1 MRYAVAYRGAES
13 TGGRHDWKR
22 RTMAEFGIE
31 QFTDEDQEYRG
42 SRFRDVVDALFANP
56 YQRVWGRAGEPA
68 LPVYQVTF
76 GSVVRGILPS
86 GAPHLF
92 RQATERAVDSAADL
106 RWGPDRKGFRR
117 LLHPNGICL
126 TGRWHVTEETSYSG
140 YFAGG
145 STALVVARYSTCCT
159 ETRRGHSRSLSMVGK
174 LFPTTDADHP
184 APLRTANF
192 ITQQDIGGDD
202 TDYINDAEL
211 RNAPDTTALRRGGGV
226 PTLLITGLVFG
237 RVDRQPTIRQLYQI
251 AELGKLPDQPTRAPE
266 FMRLLV
272 APGQPRIGGDSL
284 DFRDEIMAQ
293 IFDRGDPIPKRT
305 LTFTIEVTDQGKT
318 SGTKLRERR
327 TFENWRRIGEL
338 TFDRAVASYNGD
350 SVLHFN
356 HPTWREDRN
365 DPATGTRVNRQK
377 VR

>member
-1 MRYAVAYRGAES
+1 M
-13 TGGRHDWKR
+13 TD
-22 RTMAEFGIE
+22 FGIE
-31 QFTDEDQEYRG
+31 QFTDEDQAYRG
-42 SRFRDVVDALFANP
+42 SRFREVVDALLANP

-68 LPVYQVTF
+68 WPVYEVTL
-76 GSVVRGILPS
+76 GSVAKGLLPFVPS
-86 GAPHLF
+86 KLF

-106 RWGPDRKGFRR
+106 RWGPDRKGYRR

-126 TGRWHVTEETSYSG
+126 IGQWRVTEETGYSG

-159 ETRRGHSRSLSMVGK
+159 ETRRGRSRSLSMVGK

-192 ITQQDIGGDD
+192 ITQQDIGGDS

-211 RNAPDTTALRRGGGV
+211 RNAPDTTASRRGGGV
-226 PTLLITGLVFG
+226 PILLMTGLVFG

-251 AELGKLPDQPTRAPE
+251 AELGKPQGQPTRAPE

-272 APGQPRIGGDSL
+272 APGQPRIAGDDL

-293 IFDRGDPIPKRT
+293 IFDRDDPVPKRT
-305 LTFTIEVTDQGKT
+305 ITFTIEVTDQGKT

-327 TFENWRRIGEL
+327 TFENWRRIGAL
-338 TFDRAVASYNGD
+338 TFDNAVASYNGD
-350 SVLHFN
+350 SVVHFN
-356 HPTWREDRN
+356 HPTWRDDRN
-365 DPATGTRVNRQK
+365 DPATGTRVNRRK